1 MFSVRRPAV
10 GISFALLASGCG
22 GGSRLPSGPTPSA
35 STPSGPPN
43 SGLTGPY
50 TITVVVADESGRP
63 IAGASPDACCVVGS
77 TYSHWRVPDV
87 PRTDANGRFQMTG
100 IPGGT
105 LLWFRVFKDGYVQQ
119 CAAPPVTVQG
129 DLAIAL
135 ALVSTAN
142 LTATAPS
149 APGFRS
155 VSGTIVTATTT
166 GKQAVAG
173 AVVDF
178 SEYEDFEPAWT
189 YSDQAGRF
197 ALCGVPLNE
206 TVAIGAFTRTAASL
220 TGYVTV
226 PPGQTTDVEL
236 VLR

>member
-1 MFSVRRPAV
+1 MFSVTRPAV
-10 GISFALLASGCG
+10 GICFALLASGCG
-22 GGSRLPSGPTPSA
+22 SGSRLPSGPTPSR
-35 STPSGPPN
+35 SPSGPTG
-43 SGLTGPY
+43 SVLTGPY
-50 TITVVVADESGRP
+50 TITGVVADESGRP
-63 IAGASPDACCVVGS
+63 IAGASPDACCVSGNS
-77 TYSHWRVPDV
+77 YSHWHVPDV
-87 PRTDANGRFQMTG
+87 LLTDANGRFQMTG

-135 ALVSTAN
+135 ALVSPAN

-166 GKQAVAG
+166 GKQTVAG

-206 TVAIGAFTRTAASL
+206 TVAIGAFTRTPASL
-220 TGYVTV
+220 TGYVAV

>member
-1 MFSVRRPAV
+1 
-10 GISFALLASGCG
+10 
-22 GGSRLPSGPTPSA
+22 
-35 STPSGPPN
+35 
-43 SGLTGPY
+43 
-50 TITVVVADESGRP
+50 
-63 IAGASPDACCVVGS
+63 
-77 TYSHWRVPDV
+77 VPDV
-87 PRTDANGRFQMTG
+87 LRTDANGRFQMTG

-105 LLWFRVFKDGYVQQ
+105 LLWFRVFKDGYAQQ
-119 CAAPPVTVQG
+119 CAIPPVTVQG
-129 DLAIAL
+129 NLAIDF

-155 VSGTIVTATTT
+155 VSGTIVTSTTT

-178 SEYEDFEPAWT
+178 SEYEDFEPAFT
-189 YSDQAGRF
+189 YSDQAGRL

-206 TVAIGAFTRTAASL
+206 TVSIGAFTRAAPFLS
-220 TGYVTV
+220 GYVTI